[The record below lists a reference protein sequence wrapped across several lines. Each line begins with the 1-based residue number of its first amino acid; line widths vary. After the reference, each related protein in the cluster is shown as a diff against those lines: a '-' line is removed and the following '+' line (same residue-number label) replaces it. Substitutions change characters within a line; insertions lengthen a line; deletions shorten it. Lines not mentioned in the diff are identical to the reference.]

1 MSHCSGMRKR
11 SRQKAVCAVGRK
23 RQRSDLVLVPRT
35 KRKPKRDEQGLR
47 TRERAAHRLESRV
60 RGIDT
65 AIGYIAY
72 SELLICAVGIEARV
86 HCAAVSR
93 DRRNRPVG
101 RNG

>member
-1 MSHCSGMRKR
+1 MRKR

-65 AIGYIAY
+65 AIEYIPY
-72 SELLICAVGIEARV
+72 SELLICIVGIEARV

-93 DRRNRPVG
+93 DRRNRPIG